1 MINKPEIRKDYIQ
14 DKYVI
19 IAPRRSKRPHDTEY
33 VSTKKMSELSGS
45 VFSPEKLKNEKA
57 ILTVGPTDNWKIK
70 VLYNKY
76 PAVSKDNPKA
86 YGQQEVVV
94 ETPDFRKEMD
104 QLPTSQIKNILEVYA
119 KRTRELS
126 KNKKIQYILV
136 FKNNGGVAGAS
147 LQHSHSQIFATDFIP
162 PHLFDKSQ
170 KQQEYKIRT
179 GNCVYCDVIKK
190 ENRGKRCVYK
200 DKHVIAFT
208 PYASMF
214 NYEIWIMPLQ
224 HYDNI
229 TDLNDAELG
238 SVAKIL
244 KHILKKIGQLHLP
257 YNFYFHQVI
266 NDKDQHLYIKVV
278 PRGSVWAG
286 VEIGSGIVINPI
298 DPDDAAAYYR
308 KGKPSSK

>member
-1 MINKPEIRKDYIQ
+1 
-14 DKYVI
+14 
-19 IAPRRSKRPHDTEY
+19 
-33 VSTKKMSELSGS
+33 
-45 VFSPEKLKNEKA
+45 
-57 ILTVGPTDNWKIK
+57 
-70 VLYNKY
+70 
-76 PAVSKDNPKA
+76 
-86 YGQQEVVV
+86 
-94 ETPDFRKEMD
+94 MD
-104 QLPTSQIKNILEVYA
+104 QLPVSHIKNILEVYA
-119 KRTRELS
+119 ERTKELS

-190 ENRGKRCVYK
+190 EGRSKRCVYK
-200 DKHVIAFT
+200 DKYVIAFT

-214 NYEIWIMPLQ
+214 NYEVWIMPL
-224 HYDNI
+224 HHHDNI
-229 TDLNDAELG
+229 TDLDDAELN

-244 KHILKKIGQLHLP
+244 KHILKKIGQLRLP
-257 YNFYFHQVI
+257 YNYYFHQVI

-298 DPDDAAAYYR
+298 DPDEAAAYYR
-308 KGKPSSK
+308 QGKPSCK